1 MAEEKSTEY
10 PKVLYKEGWVNLENH
25 VVVNSVEEEEEATK
39 GGFKH
44 LSTFTKKAAKAD
56 ADK

>member
-1 MAEEKSTEY
+1 MTEEKSTEY

-25 VVVNSVEEEEEATK
+25 VVVNSVEEEEEAAK

-56 ADK
+56 AEK